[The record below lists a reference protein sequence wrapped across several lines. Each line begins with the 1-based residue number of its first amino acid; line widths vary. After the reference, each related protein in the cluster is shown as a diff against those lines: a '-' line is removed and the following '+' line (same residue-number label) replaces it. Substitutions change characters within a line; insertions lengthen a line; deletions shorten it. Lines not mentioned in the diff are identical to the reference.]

1 MKINHAWK
9 QSPTKPPKQPKYV
22 PVEYHEACLKA
33 MQRNSYDF
41 AVQLGT
47 ELAALAVH
55 EAFGIGPERMK
66 RFLSAM
72 GHELDWFSTSVN
84 EEYNAETVGM
94 SAKQREKSRPDLAY
108 TMEKL
113 DARLKEVIPDI
124 EPFQRRY
131 GRFGGRVSFADK
143 EQSDRRVKETLR
155 KLKEDKNE

>member
-9 QSPTKPPKQPKYV
+9 QSAAKQPKQPKYV

-41 AVQLGT
+41 AVELCCD
-47 ELAALAVH
+47 LAALAAR
-55 EAFGIGPERMK
+55 EAFGFGPERMK
-66 RFLSAM
+66 RFLDAM

-94 SAKQREKSRPDLAY
+94 SAKERGKSRPDLAY

-131 GRFGGRVSFADK
+131 GRFGGRVSWG
-143 EQSDRRVKETLR
+143 ESGGE
-155 KLKEDKNE
+155 

>member
-9 QSPTKPPKQPKYV
+9 QSAAKQPKQPKQPKYV
-22 PVEYHEACLKA
+22 PVEYHEACLKS
-33 MQRNSYDF
+33 MQLNSYDF
-41 AVQLGT
+41 AAQLGT

-72 GHELDWFSTSVN
+72 EHNLDWFSKSVN
-84 EEYNAETVGM
+84 EEYEAETIGM
-94 SAKQREKSRPDLAY
+94 TAKQREKSRPDLAY

-113 DARLKEVIPDI
+113 DARLKAVVPDI

-131 GRFGGRVSFADK
+131 GRFGGRVSWG
-143 EQSDRRVKETLR
+143 ESCGE
-155 KLKEDKNE
+155 

>member
-9 QSPTKPPKQPKYV
+9 AQGEAKQPKQPKYV

-41 AVQLGT
+41 AVQLCCD
-47 ELAALAVH
+47 LAVLAVRS
-55 EAFGIGPERMK
+55 AFGIGPERMK
-66 RFLSAM
+66 RFRDAM
-72 GHELDWFSTSVN
+72 GHELDWFSKSVN
-84 EEYNAETVGM
+84 EEYEAETIGM

-113 DARLKEVIPDI
+113 DARLKEVIPDV

-131 GRFGGRVSFADK
+131 GRFGGRVSWG
-143 EQSDRRVKETLR
+143 ERIGE
-155 KLKEDKNE
+155 

>member
-9 QSPTKPPKQPKYV
+9 AQGEAKQQKQPKYV

-41 AVQLGT
+41 AVQLCCD
-47 ELAALAVH
+47 LAVLAVRA
-55 EAFGIGPERMK
+55 AFGIGPERMK
-66 RFLSAM
+66 RFRDAM
-72 GHELDWFSTSVN
+72 GHELDWFSKNVN
-84 EEYNAETVGM
+84 EEYEAETIGM
-94 SAKQREKSRPDLAY
+94 TAKQREKSRPDLAY

-131 GRFGGRVSFADK
+131 GRFGGRVSWG
-143 EQSDRRVKETLR
+143 ESGGE
-155 KLKEDKNE
+155 

>member
-9 QSPTKPPKQPKYV
+9 QSAAKQPKQPKQPKYV
-22 PVEYHEACLKA
+22 PVEYHEACLKST
-33 MQRNSYDF
+33 QLNSYDF

-66 RFLSAM
+66 RFLSALE
-72 GHELDWFSTSVN
+72 HNLDWFSKNVN
-84 EEYNAETVGM
+84 EEYEAETIGM
-94 SAKQREKSRPDLAY
+94 TAKQREKSRPDLAY

-131 GRFGGRVSFADK
+131 GRFGGRVSWS
-143 EQSDRRVKETLR
+143 ERIGE
-155 KLKEDKNE
+155 